1 MATFKQLRYFG
12 DNDPRN
18 SKGTVKNPDNG
29 TLTKDV
35 LLERKILIDSEKL
48 TLFIT
53 GTTSIKIKHLGIQS
67 TPGTEFYINDLNTS
81 IIIGQTGIFELD
93 LTSYGSLVITSLSFA
108 PGSIR
113 DNNNGSNSFLI
124 VDLKYEETTTN

>member
-1 MATFKQLRYFG
+1 MAIFKQLRYFG

-18 SKGTVKNPDNG
+18 SKGIVKDPDNE
-29 TLTKDV
+29 TLIKDALLTK
-35 LLERKILIDSEKL
+35 KILIDSEKL

-93 LTSYGSLVITSLSFA
+93 LTSYGSLVITSLSFT